1 MPPKTKPA
9 DPRLRVG
16 RAVRK
21 KFTGSGWF
29 DGSVTSIADGSFEVR
44 WSDGDEI
51 SYPFKAATKML
62 DAAEKP
68 SGKKKPVAK
77 PQRKQLATKKPP
89 PPQKRPP
96 PTPSSSSEDDDEIH
110 KINKISGAA
119 SDSDND
125 NWRDASAAECK
136 KRWGAECPFK
146 DIVFHLVQRDEEV
159 YEETGELETYAE
171 THEFTSGTV
180 KPAVEKWTCP
190 SLVEYKPRKGDP
202 EWFTIS
208 ENCSILGSFEV
219 DVREDDE
226 YNYEMRFDLDCEID
240 LDTQDVIHL
249 LKEQKGD
256 GEKSKKKSKSKY
268 YNLNAGCW
276 FGGTVHFDVKIED
289 AKEEVFKLRVRSANF
304 SIEEWSDVLERL
316 EREPKSPR
324 PKGPLKQLAK
334 KPAAKPNPT
343 TKPELVI
350 GELKGQIES
359 LEGENAKLKR
369 RLARYEG
376 KVLDLTA
383 EDSDDEA
390 PPPRSKLRELHD
402 KQTTKRAA
410 KIKKE
415 RDDHESRGELLDSMV
430 SPLERQR
437 RELQEIVSAAAEA
450 LMERDVPTRMLAD
463 DAAPFYYSQNS
474 WEAEQE
480 IPWNAEADRPMS
492 LAEGIAWVHDNA
504 KPPRKRRR

>member
-51 SYPFKAATKML
+51 SYPSNAATKML

-68 SGKKKPVAK
+68 SGKKKSVAK
-77 PQRKQLATKKPP
+77 PQRKQLATKKP

-96 PTPSSSSEDDDEIH
+96 PTPSSSSEDDNE
-110 KINKISGAA
+110 SRSAGG
-119 SDSDND
+119 DSDGES
-125 NWRDASAAECK
+125 WRKGSAAECT
-136 KRWGAECPFK
+136 KRWGASCPYK
-146 DIVFHLVQRDEEV
+146 DIVFHLAQQDEELA
-159 YEETGELETYAE
+159 EETGELEAYAE

-208 ENCSILGSFEV
+208 ENCSIVGGFEV
-219 DVREDDE
+219 EVREDDE
-226 YNYEMRFDLDCEID
+226 YDYEVRFDLDCEIY
-240 LDTQDVIHL
+240 LDTKDVIHL

-256 GEKSKKKSKSKY
+256 GENSKKKSKANF

-304 SIEEWSDVLERL
+304 SIEDWSDVLERM

-324 PKGPLKQLAK
+324 PKLPLKQLAK

-383 EDSDDEA
+383 EDSDDDDA
-390 PPPRSKLRELHD
+390 PPRRSKLRELHD
-402 KQTTKRAA
+402 KETSKRVAKFRRSETTTRAA
-410 KIKKE
+410 ASSWT
-415 RDDHESRGELLDSMV
+415 RWSHPLSRSAENS
-430 SPLERQR
+430 R
-437 RELQEIVSAAAEA
+437 R
-450 LMERDVPTRMLAD
+450 
-463 DAAPFYYSQNS
+463 
-474 WEAEQE
+474 W
-480 IPWNAEADRPMS
+480 
-492 LAEGIAWVHDNA
+492 
-504 KPPRKRRR
+504 